1 MTDGRGRRSRRSR
14 VGLLLC
20 AVAFLPGVH
29 LAAQQ
34 KQEQKPDSL
43 KTRAELIMDRLRAAR
58 PLIADTTPPDSAT
71 LDSLRADSLRRAPGR
86 TPRPT
91 STMQRD
97 SIMAELSRL
106 PGFSITE
113 YKADSARFAA
123 DSSRLDLRNRSEV
136 LREGQLVVADSG
148 IVFDQTTSI
157 ACARGRPT
165 VSGGGVDTP
174 IQADSLCFNTD
185 TRRGIAYQMKTE
197 LTEGVAWIVHSRESF
212 TVGDTI
218 YSHSGWFTDCNL
230 DEPHYHF
237 AAGEL
242 KFIGGDII
250 VARDVTFNFRDVPVF
265 WLPFFVQ
272 STKQGRRS
280 GLLTPQFGVNDVFR
294 QDKGYQR
301 QISNVGVYWAIS
313 DHYGFETSVDWR
325 SNDFTSLR
333 GTLDYRYTRQFLAG
347 SVTYRNYWRAEGG
360 RDFTLATRSEWQPD
374 ERTRLNGDVSYATST
389 RFIRTRSID
398 PRELNQSI
406 HSSVGAS
413 RRFDW
418 GSLNLSGTR
427 DQRISDNTVTMTLPS
442 LSLTF
447 PSVTL
452 FGAPPG
458 DAKWFNNATWNGSV
472 SSNRQVRNVS
482 NDNPSAGARGS
493 TQLASNVS
501 SSFTLGKFGISQGVQ
516 FTDVTDHAR
525 SFPLDT
531 TRMDLP
537 ERQLRRM
544 TWNTGINYQQRLIG
558 NTTLTPGLTMRG
570 ELVQGDT
577 TGGERVAAPTRI
589 DFNAS
594 LRTDLFGFY
603 PGVFGMERIRNR
615 LSPSISF
622 SYSPEPTVTDRQRE
636 VFGAINVREQNR
648 ISIGLSQTW
657 EGKPRQRPDTSA
669 AGPDS
674 AALAAQAARDTAS
687 GPRRRQRVQPI
698 QLLSINTDAIVYDF
712 VQARDGFGLQTVE
725 VGNNIQSDL
734 LRGLQFSFAHNL
746 FRALPTDSAI
756 GKPQREFA
764 PHLSRV
770 SAAFQLNADSWIARA
785 IGLGRRRPDSRRQQG
800 GAQQQ
805 IEGTAQDTGRVAPD
819 IRETGQEFGLLGS
832 GRDRGA
838 PRMDTGNWSASFNYS
853 LSRPREGEGG
863 IVNQML
869 TANLSLQPT
878 EQWAVNWST
887 GYNFTQ
893 GRFTDH
899 ILTLTRQM
907 HDWDANF
914 DFVKAQNGNFSFQ
927 FRVKL
932 RANPDIKLDYQQ
944 RDIAN
949 FNQPVR

>member
-1 MTDGRGRRSRRSR
+1 MSVGRERRSRRSR

-20 AVAFLPGVH
+20 AVLMLPAAR

-58 PLIADTTPPDSAT
+58 PLIADTTAPDSAT
-71 LDSLRADSLRRAPGR
+71 LDSLRADSIQRTTGRAP
-86 TPRPT
+86 PRT

-97 SIMAELSRL
+97 SIMSELARL
-106 PGFSITE
+106 PGFAMTE
-113 YKADSARFAA
+113 YKADSARFAV
-123 DSSRLDLRNRSEV
+123 DSSRLDLKNKSEV
-136 LREGQLVVADSG
+136 LRDGQLVVADSG

-157 ACARGRPT
+157 ACARGKPT
-165 VSGGGVDTP
+165 VSGGGMDTP
-174 IQADSLCFNTD
+174 IEADSLCFNAD
-185 TRRGIAYQMKTE
+185 TRRGIAYHMKTE
-197 LTEGVAWIVHSRESF
+197 MTQGVAWIVHSDESF

-230 DEPHYHF
+230 EEPHYHF

-250 VARDVTFNFRDVPVF
+250 VARNVTFNFRDVPVF

-280 GLLTPQFGVNDVFR
+280 GILTPQFGVNDIFR

-301 QISNVGVYWAIS
+301 QISNIGVYLALS
-313 DHYGFETSVDWR
+313 DHFGFETAVDWR
-325 SNDFTSLR
+325 SGDFTSLR
-333 GTLDYRYTRQFLAG
+333 GTMDYRYTRQFLAG
-347 SVTYRNYWRAEGG
+347 SITYRNYWRAEGG

-398 PRELNQSI
+398 PRELNQAI

-413 RRFDW
+413 RRFNW

-442 LSLTF
+442 LSLTL

-452 FGAPPG
+452 FSALPG
-458 DAKWFNNATWNGSV
+458 DAKWYNNATWNGSL
-472 SSNRQVRNVS
+472 SSNRQIRSVS
-482 NDNPSAGARGS
+482 NDNPSASARGN
-493 TQLASNVS
+493 TQLTTNLS

-516 FTDVTDHAR
+516 YTDVTDASR

-531 TRMDLP
+531 TLMDLP
-537 ERQLRRM
+537 ERNLRRM

-570 ELVQGDT
+570 ELVSGDT

-603 PGVFGMERIRNR
+603 PGVFGMERIRHR
-615 LSPSISF
+615 LSPSINF

-657 EGKPRQRPDTSA
+657 EGKPKAKADTTA
-669 AGPDS
+669 AADS
-674 AALAAQAARDTAS
+674 AALAAQAARDTSS
-687 GPRRRQRVQPI
+687 GPRRRQRLQPI

-712 VQARDGFGLQTVE
+712 VQAKDGFGLQTVE
-725 VGNNIQSDL
+725 IGNNIQSDL

-746 FRALPTDSAI
+746 FRMLPADSVT
-756 GKPQREFA
+756 GKPRRQFA
-764 PHLSRV
+764 PQLSRV
-770 SAAFQLNADSWIARA
+770 SAAFSLNSDSWIARA
-785 IGLGRRRPDSRRQQG
+785 IGLGRRKPEQRQPQG
-800 GAQQQ
+800 GAQQL
-805 IEGTAQDTGRVAPD
+805 IEGSPQDTGRVAPD
-819 IRETGQEFGLLGS
+819 IRDTGQQFGLLGA
-832 GRDRGA
+832 GRDRST
-838 PRMDTGNWSASFNYS
+838 PRMDSGNWTASLNYT
-853 LSRPREGEGG
+853 LTRPRDDQGGG
-863 IVNQML
+863 INNQML

-878 EQWAVNWST
+878 QEWAVNWST

-949 FNQPVR
+949 YNQPIR